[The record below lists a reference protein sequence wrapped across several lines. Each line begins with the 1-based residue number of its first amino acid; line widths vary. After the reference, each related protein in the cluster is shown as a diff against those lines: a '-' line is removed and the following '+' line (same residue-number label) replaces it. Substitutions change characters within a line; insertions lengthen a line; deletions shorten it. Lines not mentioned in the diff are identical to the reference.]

1 MAVFVLVDSASPVP
15 TSGPS
20 AREIRAIVIIDFAAW
35 DGDHILSVALSQ
47 GDAVVN
53 RKNLWLLVAAII
65 AGGWTELRGQAS
77 ASDKQLLA
85 EDVFKNVQVLKGI
98 PVSEFMATMGFF
110 AASVGLN
117 CVYCHVAESLQ
128 DWQKFAEDVPRKR
141 MARTMIRMVNSINT
155 TNFGGRR
162 VVTCYTCHHGNER
175 PKGIPSL
182 AVQYGT
188 PEEDPNEIEIAPQPA
203 SAPSADQILEK
214 FVTALGGSQRLAAI
228 TTVMANGTYEG
239 YDSYHEKVPFEL
251 YAKAPAQMTTVIHT
265 QNGDNTTVYN
275 GSQGWAA
282 STDNPVP
289 LLPLAPGA
297 ELDGARLDAQLLFPA
312 QIKQALSQWRSGFP
326 ITTIGDSDVQVI
338 DGMGAGKTRVKL
350 FFDEK
355 TGLLSRQLRY
365 SSTAVG
371 TNPIQIDYADYR
383 DVDGVKRP
391 FRWIVTW
398 TNGQSTYQVN
408 EFHSGIAIDAGKFA
422 KPAPA
427 VLAPAKAVAH

>member
-1 MAVFVLVDSASPVP
+1 M
-15 TSGPS
+15 
-20 AREIRAIVIIDFAAW
+20 
-35 DGDHILSVALSQ
+35 
-47 GDAVVN
+47 N

-65 AGGWTELRGQAS
+65 AGGWTELRAQAS

-175 PKGIPSL
+175 PKAIPSL

-188 PEEDPNEIEIAPQPA
+188 PEEDPNEIEISPQPA

-371 TNPIQIDYADYR
+371 TNPIQIDYSDYR

-427 VLAPAKAVAH
+427 VLAPPKAVAH